1 MAGRWRSRRN
11 SKTAGG
17 WPWPAAPLGVRST
30 APPYWPRNWPRAL
43 SNPDEP
49 SYRRL
54 RTGRAFPEESA
65 LSNETLTAQG
75 TLELGLAGDGA
86 LRWAVADITDV
97 MEEVRDRFDLWPVPA
112 AALGR
117 CLAGAAL
124 LQRLSTKTPS
134 RLVLEVRGDGPI
146 LRVLAEA
153 DDAGNLRG
161 LVGDG
166 RVQVPDWPGG
176 KLGVGRAVGRGY
188 LRVLREYER
197 GNSYHSQVEL
207 VSGEIGEDVA
217 HYLAQSEQ
225 ARSAVLRGVLGKPSG
240 VAAAGGM
247 VVEVL
252 PGAPEETIARLES
265 NIAGIRGVS
274 HLLEEGG
281 AEHVVEQVLA
291 GFDREGKEVRP
302 LRYRCRC
309 SREKLLNHLTLLP
322 AEDRDYLKA
331 DDGAIEADCAFC
343 GTRYRYPPEELT

>member
-1 MAGRWRSRRN
+1 M
-11 SKTAGG
+11 
-17 WPWPAAPLGVRST
+17 
-30 APPYWPRNWPRAL
+30 
-43 SNPDEP
+43 EP
-49 SYRRL
+49 
-54 RTGRAFPEESA
+54 
-65 LSNETLTAQG
+65 NETPITGQVTAQG
-75 TLELGLAGDGA
+75 TLELGMAGKGA

-97 MEEVRDRFDLWPVPA
+97 MEEVRGRFDLWPVPA

-124 LQRLSTKTPS
+124 LQRLATKTPS
-134 RLVLEVRGDGPI
+134 RLLLEVRGDGPI

-153 DDAGNLRG
+153 DEEGNLRG

-176 KLGVGRAVGRGY
+176 KLGVGRAVGKGY
-188 LRVLREYER
+188 LRVTREYGQ
-197 GNSYHSQVEL
+197 GNSYQSQVEL

-217 HYLAQSEQ
+217 YYLSQSEQ
-225 ARSAVLRGVLGKPSG
+225 TQSAVLLGVLGKPSG

-291 GFDREGKEVRP
+291 GFDREIKEVRP

-309 SREKLLNHLTLLP
+309 SRERLHQHLVLLP
-322 AEDRDYLKA
+322 AEDRNYLLA
-331 DDGAIEADCAFC
+331 DDGTVEADCAFC
-343 GTRYRYPPEELT
+343 GTRYRFTSEELA

>member
-1 MAGRWRSRRN
+1 MELN
-11 SKTAGG
+11 DT
-17 WPWPAAPLGVRST
+17 PIT
-30 APPYWPRNWPRAL
+30 
-43 SNPDEP
+43 
-49 SYRRL
+49 
-54 RTGRAFPEESA
+54 
-65 LSNETLTAQG
+65 TAQG
-75 TLELGLAGDGA
+75 TLELGLAGNGA
-86 LRWAVADITDV
+86 FRWAVADITDV

-124 LQRLSTKTPS
+124 LQRLADKIPS
-134 RLVLEVRGDGPI
+134 RLLLEVRGNGPI

-153 DDAGNLRG
+153 DDEGNLRG

-176 KLGVGRAVGRGY
+176 KLGVGRAVGKGY
-188 LRVLREYER
+188 LRVVREFER
-197 GNSYHSQVEL
+197 GNSYQSQVEL

-217 HYLAQSEQ
+217 YYLAQSEQ
-225 ARSAVLRGVLGKPSG
+225 TRSAVLLGVLGKPSG
-240 VAAAGGM
+240 VVAAGGM
-247 VVEVL
+247 VVEVM

-291 GFDREGKEVRP
+291 GLDREVKEVRL

-309 SREKLLNHLTLLP
+309 SRERLLNHLALLP
-322 AEDRDYLKA
+322 VEDRDYLKA

-343 GTRYRYPPEELT
+343 GTRYRFAPEELS